1 MPPMPDNVTWAY
13 DPKRD
18 QGVLMPAYYGA
29 GISGCTPA
37 YAGTVTGVSTTTL
50 LPEERHGE
58 DHRPASA
65 LSGAKPCSLND
76 YRSQLWDDH
85 RPSRVR

>member
-29 GISGCTPA
+29 GSR
-37 YAGTVTGVSTTTL
+37 GV
-50 LPEERHGE
+50 LPPTREPSPGWA
-58 DHRPASA
+58 RP
-65 LSGAKPCSLND
+65 PCSLKNVTAKITG
-76 YRSQLWDDH
+76 RRRRW
-85 RPSRVR
+85 